1 METILQ
7 RELLRSTVLA
17 TFTYAE
23 SMINYSQN
31 TQRFTSPELNYFITG
46 SLYLLTPFTHF
57 FLFFFFLH
65 MEVTRLGVK
74 SASLCTPQSQQRWIP
89 DILNEARDRTCLLMD
104 TSQIHFHCATM
115 GTPPFHPFHFTFLS
129 SPSGSHQSALRICE
143 SLGFF
148 FVFFFFRF
156 HI

>member
-1 METILQ
+1 
-7 RELLRSTVLA
+7 
-17 TFTYAE
+17 
-23 SMINYSQN
+23 
-31 TQRFTSPELNYFITG
+31 
-46 SLYLLTPFTHF
+46 
-57 FLFFFFLH
+57 

-129 SPSGSHQSALRICE
+129 SPSGNHQSALRICE

-148 FVFFFFRF
+148 FVFCFLDFTYNSSCFLTCFIFSESILLICKSDLPIMSF
-156 HI
+156 HLGRKNRNCVYADF